1 MIIAGIWVAFFQE
14 CQQYDRANRLHFPG
28 DAGFAAATAMK
39 QPNTN
44 FLGIR
49 QGGVGNPNRTSALP
63 AAVVSADSAA
73 DVAKSVTFAATHRIR
88 VAVKTTG
95 TPP

>member
-1 MIIAGIWVAFFQE
+1 MIV
-14 CQQYDRANRLHFPG
+14 RNRLHFPG

-73 DVAKSVTFAATHRIR
+73 DVAKAVTFAATHRIR